1 MTYPPSVAQALQGLH
16 AQGLSSLTAQRL
28 LLRALDQPL
37 QARAWLL
44 SHDHHVLPTHQW
56 LAVQAMA
63 ARVAQGEPLAYVL
76 GEAGFWDL
84 TLRVTNAVLIPRPD
98 TETLAEWALELCPG
112 NLAMQVADLGT
123 GSGALA
129 LTLAQQ
135 RPQAQV
141 WAVERSPAAMAVAQ
155 FNANAL
161 GLTARWALGH
171 WWDALPDALR
181 LDLVVSNPPY
191 IAQGD
196 SHLAALSAEPTT
208 ALVAGHDGLD
218 DIRRIVAGATPRLR
232 AGAWLLLEHG
242 HDQAQAVATLLQAR
256 GFTTVTTRH
265 DMAGRPR
272 CTGAQSPG

>member
-1 MTYPPSVAQALQGLH
+1 MTHPPSVAQALQGLR

-28 LLRALDQPL
+28 LLRALGEPL
-37 QARAWLL
+37 EARAWLL
-44 SHDHHVLPTHQW
+44 SHDHHVLPTHQR
-56 LAVQAMA
+56 LALQAMA

-98 TETLAEWALELCPG
+98 TETLAEWALARCPSH
-112 NLAMQVADLGT
+112 LSMRVADMGT

-141 WAVERSPAAMAVAQ
+141 WAVERSPTAMAVAQ

-161 GLTARWALGH
+161 GLPLRWALGH
-171 WWDALPDALR
+171 WWDALPDTLR
-181 LDLVVSNPPY
+181 FDLVVSNPPY

-196 SHLAALSAEPTT
+196 SHLAALSAEPVA

-218 DIRRIVAGATPRLR
+218 DIRRIVAGARPRLR

-242 HDQAQAVATLLQAR
+242 HDQAQAVANLLQAQ
-256 GFTTVTTRH
+256 GFHSVTTRH

>member
-242 HDQAQAVATLLQAR
+242 HDQAQAVATLLQAH

>member
-171 WWDALPDALR
+171 WWDALPDTLR

-242 HDQAQAVATLLQAR
+242 HDQAQAVATLLQAH

>member
-196 SHLAALSAEPTT
+196 SHLAALSAEPTM

-242 HDQAQAVATLLQAR
+242 HDQAQAVATLLQAH

>member
-1 MTYPPSVAQALQGLH
+1 MTHPPSVAQALQGLH

-242 HDQAQAVATLLQAR
+242 HDQAQAVATLLQAH